1 MQHKTSK
8 TPEGPLIVP
17 PVHIGKECEIA
28 KDSQVGPYAVLGDGC
43 RIRSGA
49 VVENS
54 ILWEG
59 VPLGSRATVQNSI
72 IGISVENGEQIMDTS
87 RAANPG

>member
-1 MQHKTSK
+1 M
-8 TPEGPLIVP
+8 P

-28 KDSQVGPYAVLGDGC
+28 QDSQVGPYAVLGDGC

-59 VPLGSRATVQNSI
+59 VTIGSRATVKNSI
-72 IGISVENGEQIMDTS
+72 IGSDVSVEQDANVTDTS
-87 RAANPG
+87 RA